1 MQAQQR
7 QRLGPVEV
15 VDPQGTVVTL
25 RVLDSG
31 MVDIPLDPLSMIG
44 LAVGAVFLAGN
55 LLSHLLIFRGG
66 STVHVK
72 VRGGE
77 RLKVRMKSE
86 DAAADRMREIA
97 EAVKHDG
104 VTAVDRCR
112 RRPAA

>member
-15 VDPQGTVVTL
+15 VDPQGTVVML

-31 MVDIPLDPLSMIG
+31 VVDLPSDPGSLVG
-44 LAVGAVFLAGN
+44 LAVMAVSLLGN
-55 LLSHLLIFRGG
+55 LLSHWLFFQGG

-72 VRGGE
+72 VRGGK
-77 RLKVRMKSE
+77 RLKVRMKSQ
-86 DAAADRMREIA
+86 DAAAGRMREIA

-104 VTAVDRCR
+104 VTAVDRWR

>member
-25 RVLDSG
+25 RVFDSG
-31 MVDIPLDPLSMIG
+31 MVDLPLDAGSLVG
-44 LAVGAVFLAGN
+44 LAVGTVFIVGN
-55 LLSHLLIFRGG
+55 LLSHWLFFQGG
-66 STVHVK
+66 STVYVK

-77 RLKVRMKSE
+77 RLKVRTRSQ

-104 VTAVDRCR
+104 VTAVDRWR
-112 RRPAA
+112 RRPTA